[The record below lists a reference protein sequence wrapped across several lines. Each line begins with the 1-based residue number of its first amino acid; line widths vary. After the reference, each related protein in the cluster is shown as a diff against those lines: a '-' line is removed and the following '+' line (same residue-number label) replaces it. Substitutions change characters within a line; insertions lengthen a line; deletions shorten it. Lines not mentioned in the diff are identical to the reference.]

1 MTTKRI
7 PISRWA
13 AARYDPPPS
22 AWVLRR
28 WCRDGEIYPAP
39 ERVGRDWY
47 VDENARRVTAETPAR
62 GGLVAQLEGAR

>member
-1 MTTKRI
+1 MTTTKRI
-7 PISRWA
+7 PLAAWA

-28 WCRDGEIYPAP
+28 WCRDGEIVPAP

-47 VDENARRVTAETPAR
+47 VPADARRVTAPAAS
-62 GGLVAQLEGAR
+62 LVARLRNAA